1 MDYCDDAELVKQVL
15 EGDQGA
21 FSTLVTRYQR
31 AVYGIVLSL
40 VEDFDAA
47 EDLAQ
52 ETLLNAFVR
61 LRTLD
66 EPARFG
72 NWLRII
78 ALNRARTYLRQRRP
92 APIPGSE
99 GDLPAPAHVLS
110 VEQLA
115 TVQEEERRQRTLE
128 ATALEALRRLPV
140 LSRQL
145 LVLCCSGGHT
155 TAEAGRLLGLSP
167 AAAKMRLHRARK
179 QLQEEVTEMV
189 EKALAQKKPDLK
201 FTPAEVTVLSADLLG
216 FSALRLDLGTLALA
230 ELLSECHELVATVI
244 AEYGGLLDQYKGTSF
259 TALYGDP
266 LPCEDHAH
274 RACLAALDLSRKLA
288 DWSREK
294 DLPPLG
300 FHCGLSSGEVL
311 VGSLGSGRRTD
322 YTVVGEA
329 VDLAGHLKRRFAVP
343 IAASGPTHQQI
354 EALIEGRQLD
364 RISFSGSR
372 AIVEVYEILARKGGL
387 DEEQSQ
393 IIGFYRQG
401 MEYYRQKQWAEAQTC
416 FAQACDSVY
425 NPRDWPSN
433 RYVDRCWL
441 RLEVP
446 EFAELAQLQE
456 AEMAALLRQVDYRDL
471 SSALR
476 EVDLEVREAF
486 FRPMSQ
492 RVRLFMGEELE
503 QLDLSSYSREEIAE
517 RQRKILQLA
526 GRGQGRP

>member
-21 FSTLVTRYQR
+21 FSALVTRYQP

-40 VEDFDAA
+40 VEDFDVA

-52 ETLLNAFVR
+52 ETLLNAYLH

-66 EPARFG
+66 EPARVG

-78 ALNRARTYLRQRRP
+78 ALNRARTYLRQKRP
-92 APIPGSE
+92 APIPGSG
-99 GDLPAPAHVLS
+99 GDLPAPAHILS

-115 TVQEEERRQRTLE
+115 TVQEEERRQRVLE

-140 LSRQL
+140 LSCQL
-145 LVLCCSGGHT
+145 LVLCCSGGYT
-155 TAEAGRLLGLSP
+155 TAEAARLLGLSY
-167 AAAKMRLHRARK
+167 AAAKMRLHRVRK

-189 EKALAQKKPDLK
+189 EKTLAQKKPDLK

-216 FSALRLDLGTLALA
+216 FSALRRDLGTLALA
-230 ELLSECHELVATVI
+230 ELLSECYELVAAVV
-244 AEYGGLLDQYKGTSF
+244 AEYGGMLDQYKGTSF

-274 RACLAALDLSRKLA
+274 RACLTALDLSHKLA
-288 DWSREK
+288 DWSQK
-294 DLPPLG
+294 KGLPPLG
-300 FHCGLSSGEVL
+300 FRCGLSSGQVL

-322 YTVVGEA
+322 HTLVGEA
-329 VDLAGHLKRRFAVP
+329 VDLAGHLKCRFSVP
-343 IAASGPTHQQI
+343 IAVSGSTYQQI
-354 EALIEGRQLD
+354 EALVEARILD
-364 RISFSGSR
+364 KISFSGSQGV
-372 AIVEVYEILARKGGL
+372 VEVYQILARKGEL

-393 IIGFYRQG
+393 IIGFYSQG

-416 FAQACDSVY
+416 FAQACGDIY
-425 NPRDWPSN
+425 NPKDWPSR

-456 AEMAALLRQVDYRDL
+456 AEMAALLRQVDQRDL
-471 SSALR
+471 LSGLR
-476 EVDLEVREAF
+476 EVDLEIRESF

-492 RVRLFMGEELE
+492 RVRQFMGEELE
-503 QLDLSSYSREEIAE
+503 QLDQSSYSREEIAE

-526 GRGQGRP
+526 GQLPRH